1 MSLKMA
7 NLLPSA
13 ISPMAIPA
21 TGLRNGT
28 PQSIKLSE
36 APQTEA
42 IELEPFD
49 SRISLTMRIVY
60 GNSSCVGIRRWTAR
74 SASAPCPTSRRPG
87 PRIGLVSPVL
97 KGGKL

>member
-7 NLLPSA
+7 NFGPSA
-13 ISPMAIPA
+13 IRPMAMPA
-21 TGLRNGT
+21 TGRRSGT

-36 APQTEA
+36 APHTEA

-60 GNSSCVGIRRWTAR
+60 GNSSCVGIKRCTAR
-74 SASAPCPTSRRPG
+74 SASAP
-87 PRIGLVSPVL
+87 
-97 KGGKL
+97 